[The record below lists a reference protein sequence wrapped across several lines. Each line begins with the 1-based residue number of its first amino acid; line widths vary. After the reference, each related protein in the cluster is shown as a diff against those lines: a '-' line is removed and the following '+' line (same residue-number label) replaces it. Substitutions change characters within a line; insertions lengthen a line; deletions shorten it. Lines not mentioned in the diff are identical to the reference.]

1 MKKLLSLI
9 LAIALV
15 LGCIGVISFVQATE
29 EAGGVKLTYTSGGT
43 ASEQLFFYNVS
54 EGVTVSGDTAT
65 LKVKVFNVNYAG
77 RVWVDVNVVNNGTG
91 ATISATG
98 TGPVEIAQDG
108 SNEYTLTFA
117 ASEVTENLVIKLI
130 VTALENLPAGTQ
142 FIVTSNANIYPNAS
156 KTNGGLWTHPT
167 TVDAEIIP
175 VSQVPGYVAPA
186 PVEEKEIDVTFT
198 SGSTDN
204 HLYFYNVNE
213 GITVAGDTATL
224 KLAIANTNYAGRTWA
239 NVNVV
244 NNGTGSAITATGT
257 GFQEV
262 MAGEALE
269 FTLIFSASEV
279 TENLVIEVQITALEN
294 IPTGTVYNIKSNAN
308 IVPAESKTNGGLWTY
323 GCEATAQEVVSTQP
337 VTDTSLDI
345 SFVESSTDNHLYF
358 YNVNEGITVAGDTA
372 TIKFAITNKT
382 FTGRSW
388 AAVTAINGGSSTT
401 LTTTEFQEAV
411 LGEKLE
417 YTLTIP
423 ANEVHE
429 NLVIKV
435 QITALETELIAA
447 NSVYNFTTNANILP
461 NNEKQNNGLWTY
473 GCAVTAV
480 EADDEQPTPPT
491 PTEPPVQQD
500 PVGVKLNINVLP
512 GEDNKVVHINNTT
525 TVSDAMIENG
535 VVTVKTTVYNTNN
548 HDITVRMQ
556 LLNGWN
562 TLASDPYGEEVI
574 KANTKKTITATA
586 NLAEFT
592 PASKDAINI
601 RYLLMSGY
609 EVGDQIYFAT
619 ENADDGF
626 YDVANWWLQ
635 QAGNTVE
642 TVTEL
647 PAISEPTPTA
657 KPVATKIKYT
667 ANVDAEQSL
676 FQVMSVNNAKVKVKF
691 FNLGKEDVQMYMQL
705 MNGWDMLNDNPHQF
719 FAVPAGDSYEIELTT
734 NLNDG
739 AITKDKVAVRF
750 GFKQAV
756 KAGTEIIVQFVG
768 AEEIA
773 YDGTSLDGSGSW
785 WAEHASS
792 VEVTGISTL
801 PEQVKRVPVGVEF
814 VAKDDIDVNGTW
826 LATNKGIITNKN
838 IKDDV
843 ITKTFKIKNTG
854 KKTFSVKFDL
864 QATVKDDNNNDS
876 WMSAVSNEFVEVVP
890 GKTVELTCEVDVD
903 GGGTVEIYNQDVPVS
918 ELFAR
923 FDFYDETGQS
933 ILEKDTRF
941 VIYADE
947 EDISFIRSMITVM
960 PEMWAINVIYDSSS
974 AGTGD
979 VLPVA
984 VIATVALA
992 FVTLAV
998 VSKKRKEN

>member
-15 LGCIGVISFVQATE
+15 LGCVGVISFVQATE

-77 RVWVDVNVVNNGTG
+77 RAWVDVNVVNNGTG

-117 ASEVTENLVIKLI
+117 ASEVTENLAIKLL

-198 SGSTDN
+198 SG
-204 HLYFYNVNE
+204 
-213 GITVAGDTATL
+213 
-224 KLAIANTNYAGRTWA
+224 
-239 NVNVV
+239 
-244 NNGTGSAITATGT
+244 
-257 GFQEV
+257 
-262 MAGEALE
+262 
-269 FTLIFSASEV
+269 
-279 TENLVIEVQITALEN
+279 
-294 IPTGTVYNIKSNAN
+294 
-308 IVPAESKTNGGLWTY
+308 
-323 GCEATAQEVVSTQP
+323 
-337 VTDTSLDI
+337 
-345 SFVESSTDNHLYF
+345 STDNHLYF

-876 WMSAVSNEFVEVVP
+876 WMSAVSNEFVEVAP

-941 VIYADE
+941 VIYVDE

-992 FVTLAV
+992 FVALAV